1 MLSPEL
7 FEKWEHIIDDV
18 EMSKIPVEFIKKLV
32 LKLEGRKQKTINIQ
46 TLIKQGFDIDEIED
60 AVARQLD
67 EYDQDMIAIEFI
79 LDIESI
85 AEIVQPETDELLKKL
100 K

>member
-46 TLIKQGFDIDEIED
+46 TLIRQGFDIDEIED

>member
-60 AVARQLD
+60 A
-67 EYDQDMIAIEFI
+67 E
-79 LDIESI
+79 
-85 AEIVQPETDELLKKL
+85 
-100 K
+100 

>member
-1 MLSPEL
+1 
-7 FEKWEHIIDDV
+7 
-18 EMSKIPVEFIKKLV
+18 V

-79 LDIESI
+79 LDIEGI
-85 AEIVQPETDELLKKL
+85 AEIVQPTTDELLKSVK
-100 K
+100 